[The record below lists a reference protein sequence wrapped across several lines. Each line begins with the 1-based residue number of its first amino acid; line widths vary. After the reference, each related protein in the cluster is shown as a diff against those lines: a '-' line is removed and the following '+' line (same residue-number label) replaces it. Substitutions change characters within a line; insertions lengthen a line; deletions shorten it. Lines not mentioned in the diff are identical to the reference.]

1 VRLEKPAATDRGAAR
16 HDDFST
22 YRAPGRGT
30 LGAGRLQ
37 ASSQRCARQP
47 FSMATIVNKKPH
59 AGEEKPAWGCRAL
72 LLGRRQCAGSGV
84 IPPRRRGSGN
94 RQKWGSSRTHSG
106 CFSLSLSR
114 SLKTVLRCSPS
125 ADASGEFRP
134 SARRGAGRVE
144 RPEAAARARRFA
156 TDGRLLRARGEADS
170 ARLRARDAGAGN
182 GLTRGAPA
190 DLRQR
195 TTGLQPTSAQALP
208 EAPGIPHLS
217 QFTAALAE
225 ETG

>member
-1 VRLEKPAATDRGAAR
+1 MGLPRIVVGETPARGVGRYSAMASRLWQQTEMGKLP
-16 HDDFST
+16 H
-22 YRAPGRGT
+22 
-30 LGAGRLQ
+30 
-37 ASSQRCARQP
+37 P
-47 FSMATIVNKKPH
+47 F
-59 AGEEKPAWGCRAL
+59 RL
-72 LLGRRQCAGSGV
+72 LL
-84 IPPRRRGSGN
+84 
-94 RQKWGSSRTHSG
+94 
-106 CFSLSLSR
+106 SLSVSLSR

-195 TTGLQPTSAQALP
+195 TTGLRPPFAEALP